1 VPDNNPNR
9 MHGTLHQIILNY
21 FCGAQAPIK
30 RAAVP
35 AGHGGRPVLV
45 PVGYVGYLNTQM
57 RRKDQ
62 TGIVRLN
69 EVGRSNSPNPITDWA
84 KFVVLLGK

>member
-1 VPDNNPNR
+1 MPDNNPNR

-62 TGIVRLN
+62 TGFMSRISWLY
-69 EVGRSNSPNPITDWA
+69 GRSHPQDRTCPISR
-84 KFVVLLGK
+84 GH